1 MYSEIGQ
8 LREGEDNSRKVLSM
22 SNLEDHMQQ
31 EIHLHY
37 GNFQRFHEK
46 SEETAITHCLKGL
59 KIEVTSHSRDKLLE
73 VLERLA
79 KRSLH
84 QKVQVLESLSLLCF
98 VYRLKGDRSETKH
111 AII

>member
-1 MYSEIGQ
+1 
-8 LREGEDNSRKVLSM
+8 M

-37 GNFQRFHEK
+37 GNFQRFRKK
-46 SEETAITHCLKGL
+46 SEETSITHYLKGL
-59 KIEVTSHSRDKLLE
+59 KIEVMSYSKFKHLKA
-73 VLERLA
+73 LERLA

-84 QKVQVLESLSLLCF
+84 QNVQVLEGLSLLCF
-98 VYRLKGDRSETKH
+98 AYRLKRDTSGRNH